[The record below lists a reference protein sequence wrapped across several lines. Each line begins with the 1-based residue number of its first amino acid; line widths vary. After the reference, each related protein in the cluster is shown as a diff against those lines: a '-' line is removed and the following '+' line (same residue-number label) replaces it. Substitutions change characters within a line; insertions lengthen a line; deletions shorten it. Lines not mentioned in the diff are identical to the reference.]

1 MYPAFLIC
9 LYYNITKIK
18 MQEISLQ
25 KKLSENLLHF
35 LTGGDGGLCS
45 FSGDDDG
52 GGTVGKQGSIF

>member
-45 FSGDDDG
+45 F
-52 GGTVGKQGSIF
+52 